1 MNTLSPVQKLGCA
14 CALPKEIRA
23 DRDMFNAVKSTAKE
37 DLPVAGIII
46 IPRCM
51 CISSVCFESVR

>member
-1 MNTLSPVQKLGCA
+1 M
-14 CALPKEIRA
+14 PKEIRA

-46 IPRCM
+46 PRCI
-51 CISSVCFESVR
+51 CISSGSFESVR